1 MMKFNI
7 GVESKF
13 YAIFPGLKPPE
24 EVAEKD
30 AAFEMGAGKGQQIA

>member
-13 YAIFPGLKPPE
+13 YAIFPSLKLPE
-24 EVAEKD
+24 EVAEND
-30 AAFEMGAGKGQQIA
+30 APFEMGAGKSQQIA